1 MDRVRPASDGL
12 LANRTEKCTMDS
24 KMIGK
29 LTTHN
34 ERVSTDLCFMGKD
47 L

>member
-12 LANRTEKCTMDS
+12 TNRTEKCMMDS